1 MAHSI
6 DGAAGSAAAAPAAA
20 ARYLLCMTGASGA
33 VYGLRLLRTLVRSSG
48 AEIHLVASQWGARVI
63 REETGMDLAGHLDA
77 LEPGRVHLHA
87 PDDLAA
93 CVSSGSFRL
102 KGTIIAPCSM
112 GTVGA
117 LASGVVQNLVHRA
130 GAVALKEGWPL
141 VLVPRESPLS
151 LVGLRN
157 LAALREAGAV
167 ILPASP
173 GFYDRPATIDD
184 LVDGVVERM
193 CDAIG
198 AAPPGAR
205 RWKEGAE
212 E

>member
-1 MAHSI
+1 VVHTHDAR
-6 DGAAGSAAAAPAAA
+6 AAAAQAGQP
-20 ARYLLCMTGASGA
+20 RYLLCMTGASGA
-33 VYGLRLLRTLVRSSG
+33 VYGLRLLQTLVRRGG
-48 AEIHLVASQWGARVI
+48 AEIHCVASAWGARVVL
-63 REETGMDLAGHLDA
+63 EETGIALPEHLSA
-77 LEPGRVHLHA
+77 LGPGAVALHA

-102 KGTIIAPCSM
+102 DATVIAPCSM

-151 LVGLRN
+151 LIALRS

-173 GFYDRPATIDD
+173 GFYGHPATIDD

-198 AAPPGAR
+198 AGLPGAR
-205 RWKEGAE
+205 RWKEGVE